1 MRLLLDTHVYL
12 WCVND
17 NRLLS
22 KEARKLISEATEV
35 YVSTASIWEAAI
47 KIKLKKLN
55 ADLNELINAIP
66 ESGFLELPIL
76 MKHIVGI
83 NHLSDV
89 HRDPFDRILVSQAIN
104 EPLRL
109 LTSDS
114 ILTKYSELVELV

>member
-1 MRLLLDTHVYL
+1 MKILLDTHVYL

-22 KEARKLISEATEV
+22 KSARKIISDATEV

-47 KIKLKKLN
+47 KIKLKKLE
-55 ADLNELINAIP
+55 ADLNALIDAIS

-76 MKHIVGI
+76 TKHIMGI
-83 NHLSDV
+83 NQLPDF
-89 HRDPFDRILVSQAIN
+89 HRDPFDRILVAQAIN

-109 LTSDS
+109 LTCDS
-114 ILTKYSELVELV
+114 ILREYSELVHII